1 MAQDWR
7 AEFRQRLPLLGHR
20 NWIGVLDA
28 AFPWMVAEG
37 IEVVSTGEE
46 LLPVVSEVLQDV
58 LSSPHLLP
66 VVHLARELDFVPDA
80 RVQGVKSL
88 RSTLTERLDGHDLRR
103 TNHAEIL
110 DILDRV
116 GKQYRILLLKT
127 ACVIPYT
134 SVFFELDC
142 RYWSAEAE
150 AEMREAMA

>member
-7 AEFRQRLPLLGHR
+7 EEFRHQLPLLGHR

-28 AFPWMVAEG
+28 AFPWMVSDG
-37 IEVVSTGEE
+37 IEVWPTGED
-46 LLPVVSEVLQDV
+46 LLPVASGVLHDV
-58 LSSPHLLP
+58 GSSPHLSP
-66 VVHLARELDFVPDA
+66 IVHLARELDFVPEA
-80 RVQGVKSL
+80 RVPGVEGL
-88 RSTLTERLDGHDLRR
+88 RSALVGQLKGHDLRR

-110 DILDRV
+110 DTLDRV

-127 ACVIPYT
+127 TCVIPYT

-142 RYWSAEAE
+142 GYWSAEAE